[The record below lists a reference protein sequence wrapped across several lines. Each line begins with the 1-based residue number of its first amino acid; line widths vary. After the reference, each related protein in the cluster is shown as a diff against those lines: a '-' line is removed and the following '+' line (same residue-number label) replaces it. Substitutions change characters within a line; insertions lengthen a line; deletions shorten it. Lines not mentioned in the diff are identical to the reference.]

1 MVDIESRHHE
11 PRVGEHRQRGPLAD
25 ADFEKT
31 PPGCLEESGKHV
43 AEGKSVR
50 RVIRGRVSDILG
62 DRIDE
67 GAHGE
72 ILVVGGPYGGRGVSI
87 RGEFGVW
94 APNRTRT
101 LEE

>member
-1 MVDIESRHHE
+1 MLCLNNTCMVDIESRHLE
-11 PRVGEHRQRGPLAD
+11 TRVGEHRQRGPLAD

-31 PPGCLEESGKHV
+31 PPRFLEESGKHV

-50 RVIRGRVSDILG
+50 RVIGGRVSDILR

-72 ILVVGGPYGGRGVSI
+72 ILVVGGPHGG
-87 RGEFGVW
+87 
-94 APNRTRT
+94 
-101 LEE
+101 